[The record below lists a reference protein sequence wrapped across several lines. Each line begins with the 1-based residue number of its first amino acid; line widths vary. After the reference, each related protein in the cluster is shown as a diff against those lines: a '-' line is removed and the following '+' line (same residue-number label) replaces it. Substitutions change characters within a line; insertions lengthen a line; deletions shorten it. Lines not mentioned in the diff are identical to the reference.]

1 MNDEQPKENQVETL
15 TKEDLLNFA
24 KDLKESLKKEL
35 QPKEEVKPLESGE
48 ITPKEDNDITD
59 EIMKSRDEEYL
70 ERWET
75 YFNQFK

>member
-70 ERWET
+70 ER
-75 YFNQFK
+75 